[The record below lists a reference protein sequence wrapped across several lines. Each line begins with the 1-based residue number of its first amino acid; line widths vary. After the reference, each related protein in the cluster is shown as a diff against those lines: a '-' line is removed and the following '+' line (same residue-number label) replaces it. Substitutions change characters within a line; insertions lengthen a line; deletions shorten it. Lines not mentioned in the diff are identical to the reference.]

1 MALPPPL
8 RKPFRA
14 DEAAPPMRLVE
25 HEETEELEGGWA
37 AGGKR
42 RRDGGEGSWLISY
55 ADMMTLLV
63 GFFALLLSFS
73 KIDSAQYE
81 KIKRETTK
89 VFGGEYVVPFEKLTT
104 NIKGVVI
111 KSGVTDQVYFT
122 ENDSG
127 IEMSFRGALFFDSG
141 SFDLRPQAKQ
151 LLDNLIPQI
160 SLEAKGFAIVIEGHT
175 DNVPLG
181 HKRLTNWELSSL
193 RACTVLR
200 LFESRGFPRERM
212 KAIGWGDTRPIMPNN
227 DKNGVG
233 IIANQAQNRRVVLK
247 ILRSFED

>member
-1 MALPPPL
+1 MAPPPPL
-8 RKPFRA
+8 RKPILH
-14 DEAAPPMRLVE
+14 EAALAE
-25 HEETEELEGGWA
+25 GENLEGGWA
-37 AGGKR
+37 TGKKR
-42 RRDGGEGSWLISY
+42 KESGEGSWLISY

-104 NIKGVVI
+104 NIKGVVT

-141 SFDLRPQAKQ
+141 SFDCA
-151 LLDNLIPQI
+151 
-160 SLEAKGFAIVIEGHT
+160 
-175 DNVPLG
+175 
-181 HKRLTNWELSSL
+181 
-193 RACTVLR
+193 
-200 LFESRGFPRERM
+200 
-212 KAIGWGDTRPIMPNN
+212 
-227 DKNGVG
+227 
-233 IIANQAQNRRVVLK
+233 RR
-247 ILRSFED
+247 RSNY